1 MTTTTAGTLL
11 TEAVHRRLREEIF
24 DGTLAPGTPLS
35 VPALAARLGASR
47 SPVRESVQQLIHE
60 GLAVYTPRAGARVA
74 VLDDT
79 TMRSLLEVR
88 EVLEGLAAR
97 QAVGHATLA
106 DFTDLRGMLADQERM
121 LVGPPD
127 ALRDQDMDL
136 DFHTRIRLLSR
147 NVPLE
152 ATLRRLH
159 VQGYLYRSPT
169 WQREQDRR
177 FALVEHQRI
186 LDAIEVGDAVAAEA
200 SARAHVAGL
209 CVRLMRRPD

>member
-1 MTTTTAGTLL
+1 MTTTADGALL
-11 TEAVHRRLREEIF
+11 TETVHDRLRGEIV

-35 VPALAARLGASR
+35 VPALAARLEVSR

-79 TMRSLLEVR
+79 TMRSLLQVR
-88 EVLEGLAAR
+88 EVLEGLAVR
-97 QAVGHATLA
+97 EAVGHATLA
-106 DFTDLRGMLADQERM
+106 DLDHLRGMLAEQEAM
-121 LVGPPD
+121 LRGSAD
-127 ALRDQDMDL
+127 AVRDQDMDL
-136 DFHTRIRLLSR
+136 VFHTRIRQLSR

-159 VQGYLYRSPT
+159 VQGYLYRSLH

-177 FALVEHQRI
+177 FAVSEHSRI
-186 LDAIEVGDAVAAEA
+186 LEAMEAGDAVGAEA
-200 SARAHVAGL
+200 AARAHVAGV